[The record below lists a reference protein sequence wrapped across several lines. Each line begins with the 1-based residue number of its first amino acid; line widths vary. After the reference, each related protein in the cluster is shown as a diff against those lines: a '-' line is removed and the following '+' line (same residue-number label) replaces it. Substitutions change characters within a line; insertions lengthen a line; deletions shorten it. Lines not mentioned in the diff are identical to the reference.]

1 MASPEPPPYAP
12 GPPPPPQYPVPGQP
26 PPQYPPPLYQAPPQ
40 YYVQPARTN
49 QMAVASL
56 IAGIVSWLCFPI
68 LGALLAILFGHMARS
83 QIRQTG
89 EAGSGMATV
98 GIWLGYI
105 HFAVLVLA
113 IVAVI
118 LIV

>member
-1 MASPEPPPYAP
+1 LP
-12 GPPPPPQYPVPGQP
+12 
-26 PPQYPPPLYQAPPQ
+26 YQAPPQ

-56 IAGIVSWLCFPI
+56 IAGIVSWLCFPV

-118 LIV
+118 LIVVLGLGATMFYSTQNP